1 MHHAMDV
8 MIMLDTLAYDSR
20 LDLGHLLPVRKKNIC
35 NVRVTDDMH
44 RLEID
49 LY

>member
-1 MHHAMDV
+1 MRHAMDV

-20 LDLGHLLPVRKKNIC
+20 LDLSHLLPVRKRNTCI
-35 NVRVTDDMH
+35 VRVTDNMH